1 MGGMSL
7 ESAGH
12 ALPLHLCE
20 LYVQI
25 CESPREMLGG
35 EGVGSLKKMGEFMSC
50 FCRETVVMKKIQ
62 FSAARRVNML
72 NLGEAVE

>member
-1 MGGMSL
+1 MSL
-7 ESAGH
+7 ERAGY
-12 ALPLHLCE
+12 ALSFHLCE
-20 LYVQI
+20 PCVQM